1 MICVKSY
8 DFISIHASAKEATI
22 ISFSRLSLSKH
33 FNPRL
38 REGGDNIDEIK
49 SIYDSD
55 FNPRLREGGD
65 SKYSSSPKF
74 IINFNPRLRE
84 GGDHVGAVVDHEPP
98 ISIHASAKEATSVGR
113 DENIYRIYFNPRLR
127 EGGDFVGCPWRRI
140 LDISIHA
147 SAKEATTTPCHVP
160 V

>member
-33 FNPRL
+33 
-38 REGGDNIDEIK
+38 
-49 SIYDSD
+49 
-55 FNPRLREGGD
+55 
-65 SKYSSSPKF
+65 
-74 IINFNPRLRE
+74 FNPRLRE

-147 SAKEATTTPCHVP
+147 SAKEATATYCDTSAIMYISSLNNFFVRYF
-160 V
+160 